1 MTTMAHYYRCL
12 PVLSRM
18 LDSALLSSPSLV
30 DDLARLDL
38 LETAAKLRD
47 KLLFKEC
54 LKLALG
60 MLLNPEI

>member
-1 MTTMAHYYRCL
+1 
-12 PVLSRM
+12 M